1 MTNHYKKDMKMKRT
15 LSAFATAFVMCGNS
29 MAQDISLPAAD
40 QNQKSSSVVKALA
53 TRHSVR
59 EYSPQTL
66 TPQQISNLCWAACG
80 VARDKDHRTA
90 PTAMNRKEIRLFVFT
105 AKGAYEYLAEK
116 NVLKS
121 IAKGDHRKLVAG
133 AQAFA
138 ATAPVSLVMVIDY
151 GLFGSQN
158 ERALM
163 MGCVDAGNV
172 SQNINLYCQSV
183 GLCTVPRATMDV
195 DGIRKLLG
203 LTDKQLPIM
212 NNPVGFPKK

>member
-1 MTNHYKKDMKMKRT
+1 
-15 LSAFATAFVMCGNS
+15 
-29 MAQDISLPAAD
+29 MAQDIKLPVAD
-40 QNQKSSSVVKALA
+40 MNQKSSSVVKALA

-59 EYSPQTL
+59 EYSSRTL
-66 TPQQISNLCWAACG
+66 TDQQISDLCWAACG

-105 AKGAYEYLAEK
+105 SQGAYEYMAEE
-116 NVLKS
+116 NVLKN

-133 AQAFA
+133 SQGFA

-151 GLFGSQN
+151 ERFGSQN
-158 ERALM
+158 EKALM

-195 DGIRKLLG
+195 DGIRGLLG
-203 LTDKQLPIM
+203 LTGKQLPIM
-212 NNPVGFPKK
+212 NNPVGFPKR